1 MPRRIITFLSDFGDT
16 DWFVG
21 VVHGVL
27 YSLAP
32 DAHVVDLAHS
42 VPPGNI
48 ARAAFMLE
56 AAAADFPAGT
66 VHLAVV
72 DPGVGTDRRA
82 LAVAAHKQLFVG
94 PDNGLLEWALCAPGA
109 EAHASTETR
118 FFRAP
123 VSRTF
128 HGRDVFAP
136 VAAALARGEQLSAFG
151 PRVTDPVRLTA
162 HDPVRHGDALV
173 GRVVFLDRFGNA
185 LTNLTAQAIAK
196 AFGPDAD
203 DAGFQVS
210 VLDRRI
216 TAWRAPTATRRWA
229 RWSPSSARAGG
240 WRSRRWAARRRC
252 AWGWAKA
259 TRWKCAAAR
268 PAARLRC
275 AAESHWRIFR
285 AFGGTRCPS
294 PAVPRFARSRS

>member
-1 MPRRIITFLSDFGDT
+1 MPRRIVTFLSDFGDT

-32 DAHVVDLAHS
+32 DTHVVDLAHS

-48 ARAAFMLE
+48 ARAAFVLE

-82 LAVAAHKQLFVG
+82 LAVAAHEQWFVG
-94 PDNGLLEWALCAPGA
+94 PDNGLLEWALGAPGA
-109 EAHASTETR
+109 QAHALTEAR

-136 VAAALARGEQLSAFG
+136 VAAALARGEKLAAFG
-151 PRVTDPVRLTA
+151 PRVTDPVRLPA
-162 HDPVRHGDALV
+162 HDPVRRGDALV

-185 LTNLTAQAIAK
+185 LTNLTARAIAQ
-196 AFGPDAD
+196 AFGADAD

-210 VLDRRI
+210 VLDRRLSGLARSYGDAPVGALVAI
-216 TAWRAPTATRRWA
+216 IGSSGRLEIAQVGGAATMRLGLGEGDAVEVRRPGARATEA
-229 RWSPSSARAGG
+229 ARAGG
-240 WRSRRWAARRRC
+240 
-252 AWGWAKA
+252 
-259 TRWKCAAAR
+259 
-268 PAARLRC
+268 
-275 AAESHWRIFR
+275 
-285 AFGGTRCPS
+285 
-294 PAVPRFARSRS
+294 

>member
-1 MPRRIITFLSDFGDT
+1 MPRRIVTFLSDFGDT

-32 DAHVVDLAHS
+32 DTHVVDLAHS

-48 ARAAFMLE
+48 ARAAFVLE

-82 LAVAAHKQLFVG
+82 LAVAAHEQWFVG
-94 PDNGLLEWALCAPGA
+94 PDNGLLEWALGAPGA
-109 EAHASTETR
+109 EAHALTEAR

-136 VAAALARGEQLSAFG
+136 VAAAIARGEKLAAFG
-151 PRVTDPVRLTA
+151 PRVTDPVRLPA
-162 HDPVRHGDALV
+162 HDPVRRGDALV

-185 LTNLTAQAIAK
+185 LTNLTARAIAQ
-196 AFGPDAD
+196 AFGADAD

-210 VLDRRI
+210 VLDRRLSGLARSYGDAPVGALVAI
-216 TAWRAPTATRRWA
+216 IGSSGRLEIAQVGGAATMRLGLGEGDAVEVRRPGARATEA
-229 RWSPSSARAGG
+229 ARAGG
-240 WRSRRWAARRRC
+240 
-252 AWGWAKA
+252 
-259 TRWKCAAAR
+259 
-268 PAARLRC
+268 
-275 AAESHWRIFR
+275 
-285 AFGGTRCPS
+285 
-294 PAVPRFARSRS
+294 